1 MHGVVMFNVNFN
13 SITNKEKV
21 LANNH
26 ELNRQY
32 RQTERK
38 RLQELAINIDSQLT
52 DINLN
57 GLFVITIRNNSVIDI
72 KELNK

>member
-1 MHGVVMFNVNFN
+1 MFNVNFN
-13 SITNKEKV
+13 SITNKEKIF
-21 LANNH
+21 ANNH